1 MRNVRSRPG
10 LSVYP
15 LSYIQSVSSLT
26 HPQHSQSSHI
36 ASMPGKTSHRTLQSS
51 RRSFNQ
57 SALSTGSS
65 YGNDQQSFRA
75 SSGFQSRPAPLFG
88 GDSGDLTGGIGGGGG
103 TDRRSLGAASGE
115 SYHQYRQQQRDQA
128 SMLHLESSLSSIP
141 SMDDILDDEQSYE
154 LQLFAYRFIYVLQGA
169 FMGLLGPSLQY
180 FSQLAFT
187 TSGLSSPV
195 SSFGPIFAA
204 HGGAALLMSFVS
216 ELVLNVTIE
225 MSLMKYLTIG
235 LLLASGAWYACLP
248 PVAAATGNLGVSI
261 YFIAKGVW
269 SALLNISYVMYYPIS

>member
-1 MRNVRSRPG
+1 
-10 LSVYP
+10 
-15 LSYIQSVSSLT
+15 
-26 HPQHSQSSHI
+26 
-36 ASMPGKTSHRTLQSS
+36 MPGKNSHRASQSS
-51 RRSFNQ
+51 RRSSNQ

-65 YGNDQQSFRA
+65 YSNDQSFRA

-88 GDSGDLTGGIGGGGG
+88 GDSSDLTTIGN
-103 TDRRSLGAASGE
+103 TDRRSLGAVSGE
-115 SYHQYRQQQRDQA
+115 SYQQYRHHQKDQT
-128 SMLHLESSLSSIP
+128 SMLHLESSLSSIL
-141 SMDDILDDEQSYE
+141 SMDDDMHDDEQSYE

-187 TSGLSSPV
+187 TSGLISPV

-235 LLLASGAWYACLP
+235 LLLASGAWYACLT
-248 PVAAATGNLGVSI
+248 PVAAASGNLGVCI

-269 SALLNISYVMYYPIS
+269 CALLNISYVI